1 MSLNQF
7 AALVRRILAWLFWPA
22 SALVIWGELRSHA
35 ENLETHV
42 WDKLL
47 HFAAYFGLAVIATV
61 ALRASRMML
70 WVLVGLVV
78 LGGMLEVI
86 QGMVGRDADIHDEI
100 ANALGVLV
108 GGLLGWGIVALHA
121 KLVARRP
128 RD

>member
-1 MSLNQF
+1 MPK
-7 AALVRRILAWLFWPA
+7 ILKRTCGTSSFTSRPI
-22 SALVIWGELRSHA
+22 S
-35 ENLETHV
+35 
-42 WDKLL
+42 
-47 HFAAYFGLAVIATV
+47 

-70 WVLVGLVV
+70 WGLVGLVV